1 MEEFEEVDPTGRYK
15 RRARVLNSQT
25 ARTVYKAFDEV
36 NALDVSWNKF
46 DVGQYSDLDVRR
58 TQNEMDIL
66 ENLYHKNIMNTMS
79 SWVAYEGDHATN
91 INIITEL
98 MRSGTLQNFLNNATS
113 INMKVLR
120 RWGSNMLQALAYMHG
135 RHPPIIHRDLK
146 CDNVFLNGP
155 KGEVKIGDWGLSRL
169 RESQKAF
176 QVIDSPELSA
186 PDLYREKHTEKVDIY
201 AFGMCLLQM
210 VSMEY
215 PYSECENSAMVL
227 RKVWQGVKP
236 LALLRMKDS
245 EVKKIVYRCLS
256 PEDERPSAQELLMHP
271 FFRDWKEDKGT
282 GTNIELMGSKVQETI
297 LRELTLAPDD
307 VTIGHL
313 VVHNVQAMDRDVVI
327 SKSIP
332 DAEEGLL
339 EQENYSPPPPPIGD
353 EKGAIRI
360 SVHVPLEGMIKK
372 VEFMFD
378 LTEDSVEEIA
388 NEMQAEFKMDDDHAM
403 SVQEE
408 IQMQIDVYRTN
419 LLKRPSAE
427 GEREGST
434 LSNSP
439 VLSTA
444 SVSSISLAPA
454 NRPVSLTTG
463 EILPQEKSSA
473 SEDER
478 PATPKRLVISERE
491 PLLFR
496 LCIGL
501 MKSCKEGDSASVLK
515 ELDRGASPNF
525 SDYDM
530 RTPLHLAVEEDHPE
544 TVAILLERGAR
555 YDRKDRWGQ
564 SPLRAAV
571 KLQRNEILEIFKKN
585 GVDAAELVAFD
596 PDESSS
602 RELLAFCANGSLPE
616 VRQSLMGGAFVNC
629 SDELNR
635 TPLHYASAKGDTEIS
650 ELLLL
655 NGGDFTAKDL
665 KGHTPVDVAVE
676 RKHENLVKLFK
687 SYGALAG
694 SKNEPVVK
702 NPIPKSLTMDAL
714 GTVPNISVAKIDD
727 GPDAQHGRVRSADHI
742 PGENGDDEEYKILHP
757 AFKPRGRVLT
767 QSPSVNLP
775 LPATIVSLE
784 DLRKHSATLA
794 DK

>member
-1 MEEFEEVDPTGRYK
+1 MEEYEEVDPTGRYK
-15 RRARVLNSQT
+15 RRARILNSQT

-46 DVGQYSDLDVRR
+46 SVEQYSDLDVRR
-58 TQNEMDIL
+58 TQEEMEIL
-66 ENLYHKNIMNTMS
+66 ENLYHKNIMNTTS
-79 SWVAYEGDHATN
+79 SWVAYEDDHPMY

-186 PDLYREKHTEKVDIY
+186 PDLHREKHTEKVDIY

-215 PYSECENSAMVL
+215 PYSECENSAVVL

-236 LALLRMKDS
+236 LALLRMKDC

-256 PEDERPSAQELLMHP
+256 PEDERPSAQELLMQP

-282 GTNIELMGSKVQETI
+282 GTNIELMGRNVQESI
-297 LRELTLAPDD
+297 RELTLAPDD
-307 VTIGHL
+307 VRIGHL
-313 VVHNVQAMDRDVVI
+313 VVHNVQSIDRDVVI
-327 SKSIP
+327 SKSVP

-339 EQENYSPPPPPIGD
+339 EQENFSPPPPPIGD

-388 NEMQAEFKMDDDHAM
+388 NEMQAEFKMDDEHAM

-408 IQMQIDVYRTN
+408 IQMQIDVYRTS
-419 LLKRPSAE
+419 LLRRPSAE
-427 GEREGST
+427 NEREGST

-463 EILPQEKSSA
+463 EILPPEQSSA
-473 SEDER
+473 AEEQRS
-478 PATPKRLVISERE
+478 ATPKGVVISERE
-491 PLLFR
+491 PLLFK

-515 ELDRGASPNF
+515 HLERGASPNF

-555 YDRKDRWGQ
+555 YDGKDRWGQ

-571 KLQRNEILEIFKKN
+571 KLQRNEILEVFKRS
-585 GVDAAELVAFD
+585 GVDAAELVAFN

-635 TPLHYASAKGDTEIS
+635 TPLHYASATGDSEIT

-665 KGHTPVDVAVE
+665 KGHTPVDVAAE
-676 RKHENLVKLFK
+676 RDHENLVKLFK

-694 SKNEPVVK
+694 RKKVPVVK
-702 NPIPKSLTMDAL
+702 NLIPKSKTMNAL
-714 GTVPNISVAKIDD
+714 DSVPSIRVSRIDD
-727 GPDAQHGRVRSADHI
+727 VPGVERGRVRSVEYI
-742 PGENGDDEEYKILHP
+742 PDGENGSDGGNKILHP
-757 AFKPRGRVLT
+757 AFKPRGRVLI

-775 LPATIVSLE
+775 LPSTIVSLE
-784 DLRKHSATLA
+784 DLRRHSATLA